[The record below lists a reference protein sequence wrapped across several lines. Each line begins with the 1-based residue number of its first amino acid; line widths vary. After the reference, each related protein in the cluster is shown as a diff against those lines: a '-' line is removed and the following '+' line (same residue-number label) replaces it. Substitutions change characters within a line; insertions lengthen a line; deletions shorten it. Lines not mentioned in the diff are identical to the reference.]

1 MSSSQGEHS
10 KIKCK
15 SEAKAPQLIDY
26 VQVLQT
32 MMRYLGQS
40 SAFIKVDIITDDI
53 NIQREIDRTV
63 VTNMEFLKPEP
74 APKRIPDK
82 VKFFCFEV
90 FYNKLHF

>member
-1 MSSSQGEHS
+1 MIGEHS

-15 SEAKAPQLIDY
+15 SEAKAPQLIQY

-32 MMRYLGQS
+32 MMHYLGLS
-40 SAFIKVDIITDDI
+40 SESIKIDIITDDN

-63 VTNMEFLKPEP
+63 VTNMKFLKPEP

-82 VKFFCFEV
+82 VKFFYFCFEV
-90 FYNKLHF
+90 F